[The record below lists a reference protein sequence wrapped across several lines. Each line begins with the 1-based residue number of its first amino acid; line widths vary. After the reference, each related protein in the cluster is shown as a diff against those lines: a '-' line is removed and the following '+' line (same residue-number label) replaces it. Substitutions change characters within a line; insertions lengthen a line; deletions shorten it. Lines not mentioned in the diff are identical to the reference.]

1 MGESDT
7 DGKALIMRE
16 LLAFI
21 ADELSWLFNEGWF
34 RIVDSGSRRRS
45 NSVTLR
51 SNATLFEIVNENG
64 EFSARISSVE
74 GDPDWFWIGVV
85 FRLFLSEKPG
95 SDVLDAGSAGR
106 LRQVLEVVDARLGS
120 VGDRKDLL
128 AALTE
133 ARSSRADEVFGV

>member
-1 MGESDT
+1 
-7 DGKALIMRE
+7 MRE

-21 ADELSWLFNEGWF
+21 GDELSWLFNEEWF
-34 RIVDSGSRRRS
+34 RIVDGGSRRRS
-45 NSVTLR
+45 SSVTVR
-51 SNATLFEIVNENG
+51 SRATLLEIVNENG

-85 FRLFLSEKPG
+85 FRLFLAEKPG

-106 LRQVLEVVDARLGS
+106 LREVLQMVDTRLGTLADS
-120 VGDRKDLL
+120 DDLL
-128 AALTE
+128 AALVE